1 MKKNILNDERV
12 INEKRKITNEAF
24 SLIMLILI
32 SSILVQQ
39 FVFKAHFSEY
49 ATEFICFFWAL
60 IYILIRNISVGNKI
74 INDDS
79 KKKKI
84 IITNC
89 LVIGIVITIINGF
102 QVVKESNNTLE
113 IFITLIGTFLIST
126 IAAAITMT
134 VITKLNQH
142 KINKIEIEF
151 DDDNE

>member
-1 MKKNILNDERV
+1 
-12 INEKRKITNEAF
+12 
-24 SLIMLILI
+24 ML
-32 SSILVQQ
+32 
-39 FVFKAHFSEY
+39 
-49 ATEFICFFWAL
+49 FWAS

-142 KINKIEIEF
+142 KINKIEKEF

>member
-49 ATEFICFFWAL
+49 ATEFICFFGAL

-74 INDDS
+74 INDVKMASPMGSYFLCIADNRLLILTV
-79 KKKKI
+79 KAWFDI
-84 IITNC
+84 IIC
-89 LVIGIVITIINGF
+89 
-102 QVVKESNNTLE
+102 
-113 IFITLIGTFLIST
+113 IS
-126 IAAAITMT
+126 
-134 VITKLNQH
+134 LL
-142 KINKIEIEF
+142 
-151 DDDNE
+151 

>member
-49 ATEFICFFWAL
+49 ATEFICFFGAS

-89 LVIGIVITIINGF
+89 LVIGIVITIITGF

-142 KINKIEIEF
+142 KINKIEKEF